1 MMVLVIVLLLTLLFT
16 PDTAVAISLPGILSP
31 DACLPSGDDGPLAAV
46 CYCRKQHN
54 VTDLA
59 SLCLHVDALS
69 DCVADYIVVNYTGRS
84 YLSLVFDQAG
94 FKKTTKWFCTHLRDN
109 RELCDLRKDECD
121 AKFISILRNTSYLNQ
136 EQACMISDYLG
147 QCHWQALRG
156 CPGRPRHMWTR
167 LAQAFSH
174 RNCTKY
180 GTVPAHRDCG
190 KIVKAYLPKPIDV
203 TNYEQCID
211 MAATTWECM
220 ELEQVR
226 SLHATAIW
234 EMMEREV
241 KTYMHFQRVVCRL
254 TTQRKISCDES
265 LRKCGDGYY
274 QSYLKQ
280 TDILKRGENVT
291 VQDVCS
297 VYDTMAS
304 CIVLA
309 TNKCPVARRQELAR
323 FCSVMPRSCHCPLN
337 HDGSYTE
344 QQAVTEASSSASMR
358 TLFHV
363 AILRKHIIVVS
374 VLSVFIPYVFL

>member
-1 MMVLVIVLLLTLLFT
+1 MDITFLLKVLLTLLFT

-59 SLCLHVDALS
+59 
-69 DCVADYIVVNYTGRS
+69 N
-84 YLSLVFDQAG
+84 
-94 FKKTTKWFCTHLRDN
+94 N

-136 EQACMISDYLG
+136 EQACMSEHGRLPQLRTPKPRTTMKVRCRNMVLCRNSAHLNQEQASQISDYLG

-174 RNCTKY
+174 RNCTN